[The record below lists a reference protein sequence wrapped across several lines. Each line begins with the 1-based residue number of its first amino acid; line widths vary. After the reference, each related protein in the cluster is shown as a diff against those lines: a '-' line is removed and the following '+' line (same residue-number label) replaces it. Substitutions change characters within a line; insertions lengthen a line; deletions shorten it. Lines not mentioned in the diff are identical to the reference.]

1 MGLEEGRE
9 YVKRRLIDDFNE
21 LTEPTK
27 KAYESKYNMLMESV
41 FVD

>member
-1 MGLEEGRE
+1 MELEEGRE
-9 YVKRRLIDDFNE
+9 YVKLRLIDDFNE

-27 KAYESKYNMLMESV
+27 KDFERKYKTIMESV